1 MQAMNMA
8 LSFNT
13 EFQCTSV
20 VYAMSVAFTSH
31 GKPIYIGCVSM
42 NVINVYTMSVCKM
55 QARDTN
61 VSGLCMLQTWPS
73 SNTELYGCGIN

>member
-1 MQAMNMA
+1 
-8 LSFNT
+8 
-13 EFQCTSV
+13 
-20 VYAMSVAFTSH
+20 
-31 GKPIYIGCVSM
+31 M

-73 SNTELYGCGIN
+73 SNTELYGCVRGNQDHAKNHQGTLVTVF